1 MPKAKVPSKMPVIQ
15 SEFIRSQPAT
25 LSADEVV
32 AKAKSEGFKIDRNLV
47 YKVRS
52 RLIAN
57 GKLSRNTKKS
67 KADFVRAHPN
77 LPPKEIVAK
86 AKAEGVKF
94 GIGYVYNVRGY
105 DKTVG
110 KRKVAAKKGA
120 SKSVATNGSRSSSP
134 STLGAKA
141 ENVLRAVA
149 AEIGL
154 GRAIEILAGE
164 RARVRAVIEG

>member
-1 MPKAKVPSKMPVIQ
+1 MAKAKVPSKMPVTQ
-15 SEFIRSQPAT
+15 SEFIRNQPAT
-25 LSADEVV
+25 LSADQVV

-52 RLIAN
+52 RLVAN
-57 GKLSRNTKKS
+57 GTLSRNTKTS

-77 LPPKEIVAK
+77 LSPKEIVAK
-86 AKAEGVKF
+86 AKAEGIKF
-94 GIGYVYNVRGY
+94 GVGYVYNVRGY

-110 KRKVAAKKGA
+110 KRPVAATKGA
-120 SKSVATNGSRSSSP
+120 SKPVATIGRRSSST
-134 STLGAKA
+134 SGAKA
-141 ENVLRAVA
+141 ENVLKAVA

-164 RARVRAVIEG
+164 RAKVRAVIEG

>member
-1 MPKAKVPSKMPVIQ
+1 MPKAKVPSKMPVTQ
-15 SEFIRSQPAT
+15 SEFIRNQPAT
-25 LSADEVV
+25 LSADQVV

-57 GKLSRNTKKS
+57 GKLSRNTKTS

-77 LPPKEIVAK
+77 LSPKEIVAK
-86 AKAEGVKF
+86 AKAEGIKF
-94 GIGYVYNVRGY
+94 GVGYVYNVRGY

-110 KRKVAAKKGA
+110 KRQAAATKGA
-120 SKSVATNGSRSSSP
+120 SKPVATIGSRSSST
-134 STLGAKA
+134 SGGAKA
-141 ENVLRAVA
+141 ENVLKAVA

-164 RARVRAVIEG
+164 RAKVRAVIEG